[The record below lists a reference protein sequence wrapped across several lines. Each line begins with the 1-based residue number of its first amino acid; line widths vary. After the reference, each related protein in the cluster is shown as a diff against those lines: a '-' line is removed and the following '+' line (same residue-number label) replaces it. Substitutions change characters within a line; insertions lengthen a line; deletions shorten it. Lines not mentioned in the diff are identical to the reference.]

1 MEKLDLRVQK
11 TYRALIEAFENLL
24 KEKEFETISVKEIC
38 EVALIGRPTFYKHF
52 LDKYDFLTF
61 YMTHKMSAIFDHA
74 LENLDDEDDNFF
86 ILVFQQL
93 LDQFDNLSFLIFS
106 LQMNSDIIIELESIQ
121 EYGQKMLK
129 KQLKNKEKNKNDRAV
144 VNEYEGQIIMGLTI
158 QSVIFYKTNKETL
171 SREKMIEMYK
181 ETLEKLRA

>member
-1 MEKLDLRVQK
+1 MKKLDLRVQK

-24 KEKEFETISVKEIC
+24 KEKEFEAILVKEIC
-38 EVALIGRPTFYKHF
+38 EAALIGRPTFYKHF

-61 YMTHKMSAIFDHA
+61 YMTHKMSAIFDYA
-74 LENLDDEDDNFF
+74 LENLDGEDDNFF
-86 ILVFQQL
+86 ILAFEQL

-129 KQLKNKEKNKNDRAV
+129 KQLNNNGKNKNDRAV
-144 VNEYEGQIIMGLTI
+144 VNEYESQIIMGLTI
-158 QSVIFYKTNKETL
+158 QSVIFYKNNTEKI
-171 SREKMIEMYK
+171 SREKMIDIYK
-181 ETLEKLRA
+181 EMLEKLRA